1 MYRSS
6 NSARVRKIQYIRSFE
21 DARKRY
27 ESIKPI
33 RGRADDTTRPLSDR
47 EAVDTYSIRK
57 RVKEGKVSYECYL
70 YGTPVLTYTE
80 GSTPNG
86 DITINMGNYPS
97 ASTRTFITEIV
108 GLPCA
113 VSNGTSYITLPSGK
127 VVSPRIGPKVV
138 LPRTGPTVVRKS
150 EDGKTWELIISAP
163 VYEIQLQ
170 REEAKVIRAQYK
182 EFTDYVDN
190 MIKLRRE
197 PSPSGMWFMR
207 MEFAEFKG
215 ETLPEISDWS
225 RQSVVHDLMFRSI
238 ATGGTENFYKAF
250 LLLVASA
257 HNVGLVYKN
266 PHAPAFNIRPE
277 VIKDKFKELLYK
289 HHSKEVFKK
298 VELPLGKI
306 PSKKYDGWV

>member
-1 MYRSS
+1 MYTRM
-6 NSARVRKIQYIRSFE
+6 RKIQYIRSFE
-21 DARKRY
+21 EARKRY

-33 RGRADDTTRPLSDR
+33 RGREGDSPPRPLSDR
-47 EAVDTYSIRK
+47 EAVDTYNIRK

-86 DITINMGNYPS
+86 DITINMGDYPS
-97 ASTRTFITEIV
+97 VSTRAFVSEII

-113 VSNGTSYITLPSGK
+113 ISNGTSYITLPSGK
-127 VVSPRIGPKVV
+127 VV
-138 LPRTGPTVVRKS
+138 LPRKGPTVVRKS
-150 EDGKTWELIISAP
+150 EDGKAWEL
-163 VYEIQLQ
+163 VMRTRVFEIQLQ

-190 MIKLRRE
+190 VIKLRRE

-207 MEFAEFKG
+207 MEFAEFK
-215 ETLPEISDWS
+215 EATLPEISDWS

-250 LLLVASA
+250 LLLVASS
-257 HNVGLVYKN
+257 HNVGLNYNN
-266 PHAPAFNIRPE
+266 PPAFNIRPE

-306 PSKKYDGWV
+306 PSKKYNGWV

>member
-1 MYRSS
+1 MYGNS
-6 NSARVRKIQYIRSFE
+6 NNTRMRKIQYIRSFE

-27 ESIKPI
+27 ENTKPI

-47 EAVDTYSIRK
+47 DAVDTYNIRK

-70 YGTPVLTYTE
+70 YSTPVLTYTE
-80 GSTPNG
+80 GSTPSG
-86 DITINMGNYPS
+86 DITIDMGNWPS
-97 ASTRTFITEIV
+97 VSTRTFITEIT
-108 GLPCA
+108 GFPCA
-113 VSNGTSYITLPSGK
+113 IRTGTSYMTLPSGN
-127 VVSPRIGPKVV
+127 VV

-150 EDGKTWELIISAP
+150 EDGKAWELVMSTRMFE
-163 VYEIQLQ
+163 VQLQ
-170 REEAKVIRAQYK
+170 RKEANAIRAQYK

-190 MIKLRRE
+190 VIKLRRE

-225 RQSVVHDLMFRSI
+225 RQSVIHGLMFKFI
-238 ATGGTENFYKAF
+238 ATGIVNNSTESFYKAF

-257 HNVGLVYKN
+257 HNVGVTYGN
-266 PHAPAFNIRPE
+266 PPAFNIRPE
-277 VIKDKFKELLYK
+277 AIKDRFRELLYK
-289 HHSKEVFKK
+289 HHSKEVFRK